1 MATVMADSRRTVVVS
16 GVPAVLQFSRMVDKL
31 IIHFQSRRR
40 SHGGDVEVVKYPTN
54 MGGVAFVT
62 FDKAEDAKRVVRK
75 EQQIMMDEEF
85 TQDYTL
91 TVFPFST
98 DVFLYVAG
106 ATVDLSVFGSDQA
119 SLIKS
124 LQSAH
129 RSIRFQASPQQRKA
143 SIEGPFSAVS
153 ALKEDLIRRAS
164 HLRPSSQTAVGKP
177 RASSPHPRLASENSP
192 TSCKSTEDNREAANS
207 SSLSKSPHHTREAR
221 EVQSLI
227 SKVETPKASLR
238 QKVSNESLAGG
249 SFRPAVGE
257 EISTRLVSSSGLA
270 WFPMEETFTKQQR
283 NYRSPQQPGRSD
295 KIPAIQS
302 ETNYMK
308 EAGSPM
314 RNSKFP
320 QNDLRKGS
328 TPSTSNTGTSEDIL
342 VDLHTFRYIEK
353 FRKTELDRCLK
364 DVDMIT
370 KEVEGAGVMQILL
383 SVKQPSGA
391 SSRTLKDALEN
402 LENTISF
409 WQSQL
414 RVHVIV
420 YNKSAFFDEQKLIE
434 ICNHVNYWYNNVLYL
449 LENSCIKVI
458 GPSASILLFSKELE
472 DKMDKYTAVKP
483 IIGKSRR

>member
-1 MATVMADSRRTVVVS
+1 MATKMADSRRTVVVS
-16 GVPAVLQFSRMVDKL
+16 GVPTVLDFSRMVDKL
-31 IIHFQSRRR
+31 TVHFQSRRR

-75 EQQIMMDEEF
+75 EQQLMMDEEF
-85 TQDYTL
+85 TQSYAL

-106 ATVDLSVFGSDQA
+106 ATVDLSVFGSDQV

-143 SIEGPFSAVS
+143 SIEGPFSAVQ

-177 RASSPHPRLASENSP
+177 RASSPHPRLASEYNP
-192 TSCKSTEDNREAANS
+192 RSTEANREAANS
-207 SSLSKSPHHTREAR
+207 SSLSKSPRSTREAR

-227 SKVETPKASLR
+227 SKAETPKASLR

-249 SFRPAVGE
+249 SFRQAVGK
-257 EISTRLVSSSGLA
+257 EINTRLVSSSGLA

-283 NYRSPQQPGRSD
+283 DYRSPQQPSRSD
-295 KIPAIQS
+295 KIPAIQ
-302 ETNYMK
+302 TGANYWDDP
-308 EAGSPM
+308 SSLI

-320 QNDLRKGS
+320 QNDLRKGA
-328 TPSTSNTGTSEDIL
+328 TPSTSNTGASEVTL
-342 VDLHTFRYIEK
+342 ADLHTFRYIEK
-353 FRKTELDRCLK
+353 FCKMELDWCLK
-364 DVDMIT
+364 DVDMTT

-383 SVKQPSGA
+383 SEKQTSGA
-391 SSRTLKDALEN
+391 SSRTLKDTLRYLEN
-402 LENTISF
+402 MISL
-409 WQSQL
+409 WHSQL
-414 RVHVIV
+414 RVQDLS
-420 YNKSAFFDEQKLIE
+420 YNKTKFFDKQKLIE
-434 ICNHVNYWYNNVLYL
+434 ICNDVNSWYGNVLYV
-449 LENSCIKVI
+449 LEDSCIKVI
-458 GPSASILLFSKELE
+458 GPYTKMLLFIKELE
-472 DKMDKYTAVKP
+472 DRLDKYTLVKP
-483 IIGKSRR
+483 VIGKIRR

>member
-1 MATVMADSRRTVVVS
+1 MGSMATVMADSRRTVVVS
-16 GVPAVLQFSRMVDKL
+16 GVPAVLEFSRMVDKL

-40 SHGGDVEVVKYPTN
+40 SHGGDVEVVKYPTD

-62 FDKAEDAKRVVRK
+62 FDKAEDAKRVLRK

-85 TQDYTL
+85 TQDYVL

-164 HLRPSSQTAVGKP
+164 HLRPSSQTADP
-177 RASSPHPRLASENSP
+177 
-192 TSCKSTEDNREAANS
+192 
-207 SSLSKSPHHTREAR
+207 
-221 EVQSLI
+221 
-227 SKVETPKASLR
+227 
-238 QKVSNESLAGG
+238 
-249 SFRPAVGE
+249 
-257 EISTRLVSSSGLA
+257 
-270 WFPMEETFTKQQR
+270 
-283 NYRSPQQPGRSD
+283 
-295 KIPAIQS
+295 
-302 ETNYMK
+302 
-308 EAGSPM
+308 GSPM

-328 TPSTSNTGTSEDIL
+328 TPSTSNAGTSEDIL
-342 VDLHTFRYIEK
+342 VDIHTFKYIEK
-353 FRKTELDRCLK
+353 FHKTELDRCLK
-364 DVDMIT
+364 DVDMTT
-370 KEVEGAGVMQILL
+370 KEVEGAGVMEILL
-383 SVKQPSGA
+383 SVKKQSGA

-402 LENTISF
+402 LENMIF
-409 WQSQL
+409 LWQSKL
-414 RVHVIV
+414 RVHVIN
-420 YNKSAFFDEQKLIE
+420 YNKSAFFDKQKLIE
-434 ICNHVNYWYNNVLYL
+434 MCNHVNDWYNNVLYL

-458 GPSASILLFSKELE
+458 GPLANILLFINSCSIL
-472 DKMDKYTAVKP
+472 
-483 IIGKSRR
+483 IGLSPT